1 VLWWDNIAMR
11 GNFGAFFGR
20 TLIVTALTFSG
31 IASTSSE
38 VRASTSH
45 AASAKSTCDIVLNPS
60 VRIESKVP
68 CVVEI
73 RLAGNARLNLS
84 TGFRWGTPT
93 STSSVVKVT
102 SISRNSVGVSS
113 AVLRATK
120 VGRAT
125 LHDTGTEVCNPG
137 VMCPDIA
144 ILWTLQVVV
153 TKTI

>member
-1 VLWWDNIAMR
+1 MK
-11 GNFGAFFGR
+11 GTFGTFLGW
-20 TLIVTALTFSG
+20 TLIVTALTVST

-45 AASAKSTCDIVLNPS
+45 ATTAKSTCDIVLNPS

-68 CVVEI
+68 CVVQI
-73 RLAGNARLNLS
+73 RLAGNARLNLG
-84 TGFRWGTPT
+84 TGFHWGIPT
-93 STSSVVKVT
+93 STSSAVRVT
-102 SISRNSVGVSS
+102 SISRNSVGVFS

-125 LHDTGTEVCNPG
+125 VRDTGTEVCNPG

-153 TKTI
+153 SKTI